1 MMKSR
6 SHLFMKRYLFVSKI
20 IFTLFEVLAVISL
33 PFFLFV
39 PMEID
44 GAAKADLFTISFA
57 YYILN
62 ISLILGIKLVAFVIR
77 TGIHLFGYEEKEN
90 RTKTT

>member
-1 MMKSR
+1 
-6 SHLFMKRYLFVSKI
+6 MKRYLFVSKI

-44 GAAKADLFTISFA
+44 GAAKYLAVPTLSF
-57 YYILN
+57 I
-62 ISLILGIKLVAFVIR
+62 
-77 TGIHLFGYEEKEN
+77 
-90 RTKTT
+90 